1 MCQQCI
7 IYVVDRVGAFD
18 IIENGE
24 RPSNVAG
31 ISIRTGIKNYF
42 QTGKKASILRFWI
55 FQLESKYIPFVLLEL
70 FKFCLPLIMV
80 LLTFF
85 LNIIAAQNYS

>member
-7 IYVVDRVGAFD
+7 IYVVDRAGAFD

-31 ISIRTGIKNYF
+31 ISIRTGIKKLF
-42 QTGKKASILRFWI
+42 PDRKEGLHFTCKILDFSTGI
-55 FQLESKYIPFVLLEL
+55 
-70 FKFCLPLIMV
+70 
-80 LLTFF
+80 
-85 LNIIAAQNYS
+85 